1 MLIENYMRKQL
12 VRITYK
18 FNLKGTELFRE
29 AADKFAN
36 EQYAIFDH
44 NRHCLESEDSME
56 LDALP
61 ILPKK

>member
-1 MLIENYMRKQL
+1 MPDI
-12 VRITYK
+12 
-18 FNLKGTELFRE
+18 FP
-29 AADKFAN
+29 ADKFVN